1 MSMFDLVYNQLVR
14 QVINEGVAQD
24 PSTVRAH
31 YADGK
36 PAPTISV
43 EGVSFAITPEMGV
56 PILQSKFV
64 GHKWALTEI
73 EWIWQEMS
81 NDVAWLNDRGVTI
94 WDSWVT
100 PKNYYLKERTV
111 VFIDKKDETFTFGE
125 PKFNHNLLSNDP
137 LDKKLEKH
145 WNSMIKRVY
154 AKTGRKVGFYRDKG
168 VQVHPD
174 WWDVNTFVQE
184 VKALP
189 NFIYKKN
196 DWETFVL
203 DKDYY
208 GGHVYSK
215 DTCVWLP
222 QTENLLYQESVYPIK
237 VTDTKGY
244 SETHLGIASV
254 SNKFNIP
261 SSTVHRFVQKGVKL
275 TGCKGK
281 NARFNGYTFS
291 TIPVPD
297 GKLARLSLIEGTLGK
312 AYGWQLGHKKR
323 FVEACKMNQVEYVIH
338 QLKHNPSSRRIMTTL
353 WDVEDLDNMSLEP
366 CVWAT
371 HWTVQEGKLNLH
383 VKQRS
388 SDICLGLP
396 YNVLQYHALHALMAE
411 EVGLELGTMYWNID
425 NAHIYERHVEKIK
438 EQVDEGFTTE
448 VLDAVP
454 KLVLPEGRDFYD
466 RRLSGAKIVD
476 YKHNGTYTYEVAI

>member
-64 GHKWALTEI
+64 GHKWAFTEI

-81 NDVAWLNDRGVTI
+81 NDVTWLNDRGVTI
-94 WDSWVT
+94 WDAW
-100 PKNYYLKERTV
+100 
-111 VFIDKKDETFTFGE
+111 
-125 PKFNHNLLSNDP
+125 
-137 LDKKLEKH
+137 KLE
-145 WNSMIKRVY
+145 
-154 AKTGRKVGFYRDKG
+154 D
-168 VQVHPD
+168 
-174 WWDVNTFVQE
+174 
-184 VKALP
+184 
-189 NFIYKKN
+189 
-196 DWETFVL
+196 
-203 DKDYY
+203 
-208 GGHVYSK
+208 
-215 DTCVWLP
+215 DT
-222 QTENLLYQESVYPIK
+222 I
-237 VTDTKGY
+237 
-244 SETHLGIASV
+244 
-254 SNKFNIP
+254 
-261 SSTVHRFVQKGVKL
+261 
-275 TGCKGK
+275 
-281 NARFNGYTFS
+281 
-291 TIPVPD
+291 
-297 GKLARLSLIEGTLGK
+297 GK

-323 FVEACKMNQVEYVIH
+323 FVEDCKMNQVEYVIH

-353 WDVEDLDNMSLEP
+353 WDVEDLDDMSLEP

-388 SDICLGLP
+388 ADIALGLP

-425 NAHIYERHVEKIK
+425 NAHIYDRHIETIK
-438 EQVDEGFTTE
+438 EQTEGSYDVG
-448 VLDAVP
+448 VLMSTP
-454 KLVLPEGRDFYD
+454 KLVLPEGEGFFL
-466 RRLSGAKIVD
+466 RRLSGAKVID
-476 YKHNGTYTYEVAI
+476 YKHNGKFTYEVAI

>member
-94 WDSWVT
+94 WDEW
-100 PKNYYLKERTV
+100 K
-111 VFIDKKDETFTFGE
+111 
-125 PKFNHNLLSNDP
+125 
-137 LDKKLEKH
+137 
-145 WNSMIKRVY
+145 
-154 AKTGRKVGFYRDKG
+154 
-168 VQVHPD
+168 
-174 WWDVNTFVQE
+174 QE
-184 VKALP
+184 
-189 NFIYKKN
+189 
-196 DWETFVL
+196 D
-203 DKDYY
+203 
-208 GGHVYSK
+208 G
-215 DTCVWLP
+215 
-222 QTENLLYQESVYPIK
+222 
-237 VTDTKGY
+237 
-244 SETHLGIASV
+244 
-254 SNKFNIP
+254 
-261 SSTVHRFVQKGVKL
+261 
-275 TGCKGK
+275 
-281 NARFNGYTFS
+281 
-291 TIPVPD
+291 TI
-297 GKLARLSLIEGTLGK
+297 GK

-323 FVEACKMNQVEYVIH
+323 SVEDCEMNQVEHVIH
-338 QLKHNPSSRRIMTTL
+338 QLKSNPSSRRIMTTL
-353 WDVEDLDNMSLEP
+353 WDVEDLDDMSLEP

-388 SDICLGLP
+388 ADIALGLP

-425 NAHIYERHVEKIK
+425 NAHIYDRHIETIK
-438 EQVDEGFTTE
+438 EQTEGSYDVG
-448 VLDAVP
+448 VLMSTP
-454 KLVLPEGRDFYD
+454 KLVLPEGDGFFP
-466 RRLSGAKIVD
+466 RRLSEAKIID
-476 YKHNGTYTYEVAI
+476 YKHNGKFTYEVAI

>member
-1 MSMFDLVYNQLVR
+1 MVYSQLVR

-94 WDSWVT
+94 WDEW
-100 PKNYYLKERTV
+100 K
-111 VFIDKKDETFTFGE
+111 
-125 PKFNHNLLSNDP
+125 
-137 LDKKLEKH
+137 
-145 WNSMIKRVY
+145 
-154 AKTGRKVGFYRDKG
+154 
-168 VQVHPD
+168 
-174 WWDVNTFVQE
+174 QE
-184 VKALP
+184 
-189 NFIYKKN
+189 
-196 DWETFVL
+196 D
-203 DKDYY
+203 
-208 GGHVYSK
+208 G
-215 DTCVWLP
+215 
-222 QTENLLYQESVYPIK
+222 
-237 VTDTKGY
+237 
-244 SETHLGIASV
+244 
-254 SNKFNIP
+254 
-261 SSTVHRFVQKGVKL
+261 
-275 TGCKGK
+275 
-281 NARFNGYTFS
+281 
-291 TIPVPD
+291 TI
-297 GKLARLSLIEGTLGK
+297 GK

-323 FVEACKMNQVEYVIH
+323 SVEDCEMNQVEYVIH

-353 WDVEDLDNMSLEP
+353 WDVEDLDDMSLEP

-388 SDICLGLP
+388 ADIALGLP

-411 EVGLELGTMYWNID
+411 EVGL
-425 NAHIYERHVEKIK
+425 
-438 EQVDEGFTTE
+438 
-448 VLDAVP
+448 
-454 KLVLPEGRDFYD
+454 
-466 RRLSGAKIVD
+466 
-476 YKHNGTYTYEVAI
+476 

>member
-94 WDSWVT
+94 WDEW
-100 PKNYYLKERTV
+100 K
-111 VFIDKKDETFTFGE
+111 
-125 PKFNHNLLSNDP
+125 
-137 LDKKLEKH
+137 
-145 WNSMIKRVY
+145 
-154 AKTGRKVGFYRDKG
+154 
-168 VQVHPD
+168 
-174 WWDVNTFVQE
+174 QE
-184 VKALP
+184 
-189 NFIYKKN
+189 
-196 DWETFVL
+196 D
-203 DKDYY
+203 
-208 GGHVYSK
+208 G
-215 DTCVWLP
+215 
-222 QTENLLYQESVYPIK
+222 
-237 VTDTKGY
+237 
-244 SETHLGIASV
+244 
-254 SNKFNIP
+254 
-261 SSTVHRFVQKGVKL
+261 
-275 TGCKGK
+275 
-281 NARFNGYTFS
+281 
-291 TIPVPD
+291 TI
-297 GKLARLSLIEGTLGK
+297 GK

-323 FVEACKMNQVEYVIH
+323 SVEDYEMNQVEYVIH

-353 WDVEDLDNMSLEP
+353 WDVEDLDDMSLEP

-371 HWTVQEGKLNLH
+371 HWTVQEDKLNLH

-388 SDICLGLP
+388 ADIALGLP

-425 NAHIYERHVEKIK
+425 NAHIYDRHIETIK
-438 EQVDEGFTTE
+438 EQTEGSYDVG
-448 VLDAVP
+448 VLMSTP
-454 KLVLPEGRDFYD
+454 KLVLPEGDGFFY
-466 RRLSGAKIVD
+466 RRLSEAKIID
-476 YKHNGTYTYEVAI
+476 YKHNGKFTYEVAI

>member
-1 MSMFDLVYNQLVR
+1 MSMFDLVYSQLVR

-94 WDSWVT
+94 WDEW
-100 PKNYYLKERTV
+100 K
-111 VFIDKKDETFTFGE
+111 
-125 PKFNHNLLSNDP
+125 
-137 LDKKLEKH
+137 
-145 WNSMIKRVY
+145 
-154 AKTGRKVGFYRDKG
+154 
-168 VQVHPD
+168 
-174 WWDVNTFVQE
+174 QE
-184 VKALP
+184 
-189 NFIYKKN
+189 
-196 DWETFVL
+196 D
-203 DKDYY
+203 
-208 GGHVYSK
+208 G
-215 DTCVWLP
+215 
-222 QTENLLYQESVYPIK
+222 
-237 VTDTKGY
+237 
-244 SETHLGIASV
+244 
-254 SNKFNIP
+254 
-261 SSTVHRFVQKGVKL
+261 
-275 TGCKGK
+275 
-281 NARFNGYTFS
+281 
-291 TIPVPD
+291 TI
-297 GKLARLSLIEGTLGK
+297 GK

-323 FVEACKMNQVEYVIH
+323 SVEDYEMNQVEYVIH

-353 WDVEDLDNMSLEP
+353 WDVEDLDDMSLEP

-371 HWTVQEGKLNLH
+371 HWTVQEDKLNLH

-388 SDICLGLP
+388 ADIALGLP

-425 NAHIYERHVEKIK
+425 NAHIYDRHIETIK
-438 EQVDEGFTTE
+438 EQTEGSYDVG
-448 VLDAVP
+448 VLMSTP
-454 KLVLPEGRDFYD
+454 KLVLPEGDGFFY
-466 RRLSGAKIVD
+466 RRLSEAKIID
-476 YKHNGTYTYEVAI
+476 YKHNGKFTYEVAI